1 MSTNETMVEE
11 SVKRTEDDSSTHD
24 EHTNRLLK
32 IQVVML
38 GRIADRLERL
48 IEIQESLLLEKQD
61 GKPYLRVAQSQYY
74 A

>member
-48 IEIQESLLLEKQD
+48 IEIQESLLLEREEK
-61 GKPYLRVAQSQYY
+61 KYLRVAQSQYY

>member
-32 IQVVML
+32 TQAMML
-38 GRIADRLERL
+38 GRIVDRLDRL
-48 IEIQESLLLEKQD
+48 IEIQESLLLERD
-61 GKPYLRVAQSQYY
+61 GQKYLRVAQSPYY